1 MRRRSIALLAV
12 ALVAAACSGDAEP
25 TTTTTSST
33 NTTTTTSTTT
43 TTIPTTTTTEYRLEI
58 EGAGAELMGLV
69 SHLYSGRAEPG
80 SLPAPD
86 DLIEAFSRAEG
97 DLPTEAVASVANWDE
112 QTELATV
119 VAGSDVTLAVA
130 DPDWRIVGGWWPARG
145 VEAHLGEFPKI
156 LAVVGSDARPG
167 ENRETAR
174 ADSIHFVGID
184 GNGEA
189 GIVGVPRDSWVPIPG
204 AGNSKINASLAF
216 GGPEMMMDTFTELTD
231 LDFDGYLLTGF
242 AGFQEMIEVLGGL
255 AMDVPR
261 NFNDRAAKAYLSAG
275 EQVLNAAEVLALSR
289 TRKTLPRGDFQRQEH
304 GGLVMMAAQ
313 SMVRAGGA
321 YGLPELLA
329 GVQPHLSTDLD
340 PAGLLVTAAAI
351 TRVEPGRVTNVVAP
365 GGVGSAG
372 GASVVFLR
380 DSASE
385 LWDDLA
391 DGSLETE

>member
-25 TTTTTSST
+25 TTTTSST
-33 NTTTTTSTTT
+33 TTTSTTTSTTT
-43 TTIPTTTTTEYRLEI
+43 TTIPPTTTTEYRLEI

-86 DLIEAFSRAEG
+86 DLVEAFSRAEG
-97 DLPTEAVASVANWDE
+97 ELPTEAVASVANWDE
-112 QTELATV
+112 ETELAAV

-130 DPDWRIVGGWWPARG
+130 DPDWRIVGGWWPERG
-145 VEAHLGEFPKI
+145 IEAHLGEFPKI

-174 ADSIHFVGID
+174 ADSIHFVGIGAD
-184 GNGEA
+184 GEA

-275 EQVLNAAEVLALSR
+275 EQVLDAAEALALSR

-321 YGLPELLA
+321 YSLPSLLA

-340 PAGLLVTAAAI
+340 PAELLVTAAAVA
-351 TRVEPGRVTNVVAP
+351 RVEPGDVTNVVAP

-385 LWDDLA
+385 LWEDLA